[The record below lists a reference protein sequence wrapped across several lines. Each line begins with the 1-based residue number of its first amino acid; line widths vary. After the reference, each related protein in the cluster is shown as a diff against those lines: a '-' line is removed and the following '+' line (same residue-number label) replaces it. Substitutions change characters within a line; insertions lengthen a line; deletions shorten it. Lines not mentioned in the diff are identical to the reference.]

1 MCRCWEMMPTD
12 RPTFAE
18 MRSHFER
25 LLEGQHAS
33 DYVDFT
39 MSLAP
44 KPADQETEGSNV
56 MQNMGAAGTSILLKH
71 FAVYTLNVNSCLS
84 TNTI

>member
-1 MCRCWEMMPTD
+1 MDRYAVMCRCWEMMPTD

-18 MRSHFER
+18 MRSHFEG

-39 MSLAP
+39 VSLAP

-56 MQNMGAAGTSILLKH
+56 MQNNAAAGTSLL
-71 FAVYTLNVNSCLS
+71 
-84 TNTI
+84 